1 MSFGAACYTL
11 SPVIPKF
18 NYDYLIADYKL
29 TNNVSGPVNIIR
41 DNGEFKNNLTNGTGF
56 ITSKFLSIDTPF
68 INNNIAYENSRQE
81 LIIYGTFSYTALP
94 LYSNI
99 FYFSTDSNIKNVL
112 KLDIFENSN
121 IKVSYSN
128 SNIGYYS
135 NIIKP
140 ILELDKPPYN
150 FIVQLYDGGSSNI
163 LDTIILNSNNT
174 IYNITRQFIPLH
186 NIYDNY
192 HKNTL
197 SLGSSN
203 INLYDFRLYNKY
215 IPVSL
220 PLPITNLVF
229 ISLTNCII
237 LDTVNFR
244 NIGINSV
251 IINIDGS
258 SINRVV
264 NNYIYIFELSPNTS
278 YNINIQLFYNYQNM
292 YYTNQNIRTGN
303 NASFTRA
310 TLINE
315 GITEIDTILNITDIN
330 TYIGSTSVLY
340 TNIVGINGISGTSNY
355 AIDVTASNIGISTD
369 YTNYTAFHA
378 DIYIN
383 LNNWNL
389 TVNIANLERGYS
401 YIPELI
407 VKYIFR
413 ENGTDYDR
421 NESVFLPTFILSNI

>member
-11 SPVIPKF
+11 SPVIQKF

-29 TNNVSGPVNIIR
+29 TNSASGPVNIIR
-41 DNGEFKNNLTNGTGF
+41 DNGEFNNNLINGTGN
-56 ITSKFLSIDTPF
+56 ISPQFLSIQTPF
-68 INNNIAYENSRQE
+68 SNNNIEYENSRQE
-81 LIIYGTFSYTALP
+81 LIVYSIFSYTTLP
-94 LYSNI
+94 PNSNI
-99 FYFSTDSNIKNVL
+99 FYFSTDSNIKNL
-112 KLDIFENSN
+112 LNLDILQNSN

-135 NIIKP
+135 NIINP
-140 ILELDKPPYN
+140 LLELGEPPYN
-150 FIVQLYDGGSSNI
+150 FIVQLYNGGSSNI
-163 LDTIILNSNNT
+163 LDTIVLNSNNT

-186 NIYDNY
+186 NIFDNY
-192 HKNTL
+192 NKNTL

-203 INLYDFRLYNKY
+203 INLYDFRVYNKF

-251 IINIDGS
+251 SINIDDT
-258 SINRVV
+258 SINRVI
-264 NNYIYIFELSPNTS
+264 NNNIYIFELFPDTS
-278 YNINIQLFYNYQNM
+278 YNIDIQLFYNYQNM

-303 NASFTRA
+303 NASFTIG
-310 TLINE
+310 TISDDS
-315 GITEIDTILNITDIN
+315 ITQVDTNLNITDII
-330 TYIGSTSVLY
+330 TSIGFTSVLY
-340 TNIVGINGISGTSNY
+340 TNIIGINGIQDLRSYGIN
-355 AIDVTASNIGISTD
+355 VTASNIGISTD
-369 YTNYTAFHA
+369 YTIYTTFHA

-383 LNNWNL
+383 SNNWNL
-389 TVNIANLERGYS
+389 TVNIANLERGNS

-407 VKYIFR
+407 VHYTYD
-413 ENGTDYDR
+413 ENGTQENR
-421 NESVFLPTFILSNI
+421 HESVFLPTFILL

>member
-11 SPVIPKF
+11 SPVIQKF

-29 TNNVSGPVNIIR
+29 TNSASGPVNIIR
-41 DNGEFKNNLTNGTGF
+41 DNGEFNNNLINGTGN
-56 ITSKFLSIDTPF
+56 ISPQFLSIQTPF
-68 INNNIAYENSRQE
+68 SNNNIEYENSRQE
-81 LIIYGTFSYTALP
+81 LIVYSTFSYTTLP
-94 LYSNI
+94 PNSNI
-99 FYFSTDSNIKNVL
+99 FYFSTDSNIKNL
-112 KLDIFENSN
+112 LNLDILQNSN

-135 NIIKP
+135 NIINP
-140 ILELDKPPYN
+140 LLELGEPPYN
-150 FIVQLYDGGSSNI
+150 FIVQLYNGGSSNI
-163 LDTIILNSNNT
+163 LDTIVLNSNNT

-186 NIYDNY
+186 NIFDNY
-192 HKNTL
+192 NKNTL

-203 INLYDFRLYNKY
+203 INLYDFRVYNKF

-251 IINIDGS
+251 SIYIDDYS
-258 SINRVV
+258 SINRVI
-264 NNYIYIFELSPNTS
+264 NNNIYIFELSPDTS
-278 YNINIQLFYNYQNM
+278 YNIDIQLFYNYQNM

-303 NASFTRA
+303 NLSFT
-310 TLINE
+310 I
-315 GITEIDTILNITDIN
+315 GTISDDSIIQVNTNLNITDIN
-330 TYIGSTSVLY
+330 TSIGLTSVLY
-340 TNIVGINGISGTSNY
+340 TNIIGISGIQDPRSYGIN
-355 AIDVTASNIGISTD
+355 VTLSNIGTSID
-369 YTNYTAFHA
+369 YTIYEGFHA

-389 TVNIANLERGYS
+389 TINIANLLIGYS

-407 VKYIFR
+407 VHYTYD
-413 ENGTDYDR
+413 ENGSQEPR
-421 NESVFLPTFILSNI
+421 RESVSLPTFILY